1 MRISFDFSS
10 FLLLSSFSLQCV
22 VENFIA
28 GWKSFRTIA
37 RSVDKIGRERFM
49 VDVEV
54 LIADEAD
61 FLRRFEEK
69 EFLFKE

>member
-1 MRISFDFSS
+1 MEQMRNSFDFSS
-10 FLLLSSFSLQCV
+10 CYFFFLFFTMCC
-22 VENFIA
+22 IA
-28 GWKSFRTIA
+28 GQKSSLTIA

-61 FLRRFEEK
+61 FLRRFEKK